1 MGPTVGLSPLSET
14 ISLAGQSPL
23 GASRPGLASQTGCD
37 GFLQAGFAVRGDGAV
52 GMRLAERLVWALLI
66 VIVDAAAFALPLAA
80 LVLAYVL
87 LARPRW
93 FRDWVEQIY
102 REAPR

>member
-1 MGPTVGLSPLSET
+1 
-14 ISLAGQSPL
+14 
-23 GASRPGLASQTGCD
+23 
-37 GFLQAGFAVRGDGAV
+37 
-52 GMRLAERLVWALLI
+52 MRLAERLVGALLI

-93 FRDWVEQIY
+93 FRDWVEQLCRLCRMRHKRHYSACRIMPNLGVSAG
-102 REAPR
+102 EALAW

>member
-1 MGPTVGLSPLSET
+1 
-14 ISLAGQSPL
+14 
-23 GASRPGLASQTGCD
+23 
-37 GFLQAGFAVRGDGAV
+37 
-52 GMRLAERLVWALLI
+52 MRLVERLVWALLI

-93 FRDWVEQIY
+93 FRDWVEQLY